1 MRVLIRAD
9 ASPGIGSGH
18 WMRCRSL
25 SRALKREGVEV
36 RFCGRAPE
44 GRFREAL
51 AEEFP
56 LISLPLSEGQSINPA
71 QGCWLPVRECEDASC
86 TQKSVEA
93 DGEWRPDWIVV
104 DHYGISAIWHQQI
117 REAWP
122 FVRIAVIDDLAD
134 RAQDADLL
142 VDHNTFQGDPS
153 ERYRPWLP
161 VDREVRL
168 CLGPQFALIDPFHAG
183 FHGAL
188 PPRERLQRLLISLGG
203 AGDVTLL
210 EQILQ
215 VLAALP
221 LQGLQIQ
228 LVQGGFARESLRIQS
243 LCEQLGV
250 QRFSAL
256 PSLAPLMASADAAI
270 GAGGTTTWER
280 LCLGLPSIT
289 YVLAANQEAYSQVL
303 ADQGVI
309 EYLGR
314 AEDFD
319 AGALKQVLQRWFQE
333 PERLKSQS
341 TQGMQLVDGQGC
353 VRVARLMAAAT
364 NPSCWSELS
373 SEVTRPEATW
383 RWNDG
388 LLLTGPSDQQPGP
401 LTCLDRLEIDRRS
414 FQSSSEFVSRLSAP
428 VLRAS
433 EVHRVTVVSSFGSW
447 MNLFIPSLLEQALG
461 MGCSVRWVHDHR
473 ELASGDVCFLLSYG
487 RIVSEEWLALNRHNL
502 VVHASALPQ
511 GKGWSPM
518 TWQILEGATSIP
530 LTLFEA
536 AADLDAG
543 PIHAQEML
551 QMQGHE
557 LAPEWQQLQA
567 MATVRLCTNWLR
579 NYPLSAASPQPQ
591 VGAESCYSRRRPED
605 SRMDPALP
613 LQEQFPLLQVVDN
626 EAYPAFFELKGRRF
640 RICVEPWQ

>member
-9 ASPGIGSGH
+9 ASPEIGSGH

-25 SRALKREGVEV
+25 SRALKREGAEV

-44 GRFREAL
+44 GRFREAF
-51 AEEFP
+51 AQEFP
-56 LISLPLSEGQSINPA
+56 LISLPLLGGQRINPA
-71 QGCWLPVRECEDASC
+71 QDCWLPVPESEDASC
-86 TQKSVEA
+86 TLKSVETA
-93 DGEWRPDWIVV
+93 GDWRPDWIVV
-104 DHYGISAIWHQQI
+104 DHYGISALWHQQI
-117 REAWP
+117 RAAWP
-122 FVRIAVIDDLAD
+122 LVRIAVIDDLAD
-134 RAQDADLL
+134 RAHDADLL
-142 VDHNTFQGDPS
+142 VDHNTFQGDLS

-168 CLGPQFALIDPFHAG
+168 CLGPQFALIDSFHAG

-188 PPRERLQRLLISLGG
+188 PPRERLQRLLITLGG

-210 EQILQ
+210 EEILQ
-215 VLAALP
+215 VLASFP

-228 LVQGGFARESLRIQS
+228 LVQGGLACESVRIQS
-243 LCEQLGV
+243 LCNQLGV

-289 YVLAANQEAYSQVL
+289 FALAPNQEHYSRVL
-303 ADQGVI
+303 ADQGLI
-309 EYLGR
+309 EYLGP

-319 AGALKQVLQRWFQE
+319 ALALNQVLHKWLQD
-333 PERLKSQS
+333 PDRLKRQS

-364 NPSCWSELS
+364 NPSRWSELT
-373 SEVTRPEATW
+373 SEAVRQEAAW

-388 LLLTGPSDQQPGP
+388 LLLTGSSDQKPGP
-401 LTCLDRLEIDRRS
+401 LTCVDRLEIERRS
-414 FQSSSEFVSRLSAP
+414 LKSSSKFVSRLTP
-428 VLRAS
+428 LLPTAS
-433 EVHRVTVVSSFGSW
+433 ELQRVTVVSSSGSW
-447 MNLFIPSLLEQALG
+447 MNQFIPSLLEQALG
-461 MGCSVRWVHDHR
+461 MGCSVRWIHDHR
-473 ELASGDVCFLLSYG
+473 ELVSGDVCFLLSYG
-487 RIVSEEWLALNRHNL
+487 RIVSEKWLDLHRHNL

-551 QMQGHE
+551 QLNGHE

-567 MATVRLCTNWLR
+567 MATVRLCANWLS

-591 VGAESCYSRRRPED
+591 IGAESCYGRRRPED
-605 SRMDPALP
+605 SRMDPARP

-626 EAYPAFFELKGRRF
+626 EAYPAFFEWKGRRF
-640 RICVEPWQ
+640 RIRVEPWQ